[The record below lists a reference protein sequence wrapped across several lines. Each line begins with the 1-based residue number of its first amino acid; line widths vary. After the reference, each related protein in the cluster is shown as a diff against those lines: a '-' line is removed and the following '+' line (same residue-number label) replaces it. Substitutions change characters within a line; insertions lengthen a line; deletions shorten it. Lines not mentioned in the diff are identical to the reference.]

1 MRNRCLYKTCM
12 AVGRFSGCHQRADR
26 SFFIHGKQFP
36 VCARCTGAFMGE
48 CLAIVIFHFFRPPVI
63 FLMSLCAVM
72 FLDWFIQY
80 LKIRESTNI
89 RRVITGFLGGYG
101 YFSLVLKAIFIMK
114 RVATA
119 NLMLS
124 N

>member
-1 MRNRCLYKTCM
+1 M
-12 AVGRFSGCHQRADR
+12 
-26 SFFIHGKQFP
+26 
-36 VCARCTGAFMGE
+36 
-48 CLAIVIFHFFRPPVI
+48 AIVIFHFFRPPVI